1 MIIRITATGTRTV
14 PFWKQERMVLDLT
27 TSAAYVDM
35 FTSIQQERVARYLP
49 VNGHAIIDVTDYL
62 RTYGNCSRITLT
74 TTGGNYTINFTRP
87 GLINPQNLLIPDHDL
102 QDIGGIMIPPSKI
115 IAELDEQGR
124 ESFAVYLPQGD
135 WRVSGYASM
144 GLGRRVVGLIDG
156 DFSLYDEDEGAEKK
170 YKPQK
175 MECEKRYA
183 LVVWVTITGVESAA
197 WFEIKEQEQTVK
209 NGFSLL
215 NLNNEYKEVPGRV
228 DTLTLRLD
236 GLDLYDLWYYG
247 GIITSPKV
255 GVAMISGETEHEQT
269 QVEITDKALTV
280 PTGGAGFNGVFEFSI
295 NWRRYDAVNL

>member
-1 MIIRITATGTRTV
+1 MIVKITSTGTRKV
-14 PFWKQERMVLDLT
+14 PFWRQERMVLDLT

-35 FTSIQQERVARYLP
+35 FTSIQQQERVARYLP

-62 RTYGNCSRITLT
+62 RTYGNCSSITLT
-74 TTGGNYTINFTRP
+74 TTAGNYTVNFTRP
-87 GLINPQNLLIPDHDL
+87 GLIDPKKLLIPDHDL
-102 QDIGGIMIPPSKI
+102 QNVGGVIIPPSKI
-115 IAELDEQGR
+115 IAELNQEGR
-124 ESFAVYLPQGD
+124 EFFAVYLPQD
-135 WRVSGYASM
+135 RWIV
-144 GLGRRVVGLIDG
+144 LGQAQSTSVEVGNIDG
-156 DFSLYDEDEGAEKK
+156 DFSLYNEDEGEEKK

-183 LVVWVTITGVESAA
+183 LVEWVTITGVESAA
-197 WFEIKEQEQTVK
+197 WFEIKEQEQAAK

-228 DTLTLRLD
+228 DALTLRLD

-255 GVAMISGETEHEQT
+255 SVAMISGETEYEQT

-280 PTGGAGFNGVFEFSI
+280 PTGGAGFDGVFEFSI